1 MEEVYVLVH
10 EWQINFDP
18 SLNVEVYADFE
29 IAQQRMKEIANKS
42 EKLWK
47 ENRGTNYDKDED
59 DMEIM
64 FYDREN
70 SLANYESIVIFQREV
85 Y

>member
-1 MEEVYVLVH
+1 MEEVYVLVY

-18 SLNVEVYADFE
+18 SLNVEVYEDLEA
-29 IAQQRMKEIANKS
+29 AQQRMKAIANKN

-59 DMEIM
+59 DMEIT